1 MPSAFPRDR
10 CSRLSEGI
18 PAFFSSKAGSKSGCF
33 FVMAPSDEVVSVGEG
48 VRRAKEGEKLAAL
61 GYADPWTKVRGKTKD
76 NFYYF

>member
-1 MPSAFPRDR
+1 MPSAFSRDR

-18 PAFFSSKAGSKSGCF
+18 LAFFSSRADKKSGCF
-33 FVMAPSDEVVSVGEG
+33 FVTPSDEVVSVEEG

-76 NFYYF
+76 NF

>member
-18 PAFFSSKAGSKSGCF
+18 PAFFSSRADKKSGCF
-33 FVMAPSDEVVSVGEG
+33 FVMAPSDEVVSIEEG

-61 GYADPWTKVRGKTKD
+61 GYADPWTKVRGGKNV
-76 NFYYF
+76 NF